1 MEEIRDQG
9 FCRLTGIGRVAGVV
23 VALGA
28 LSVSAL
34 TVGSAA
40 ASTPS
45 IRVTTVQTPSGRVL
59 TVGNST
65 VYTLKA
71 SSTPCTA
78 ACLHVWPA
86 VMVPAGAKHAT
97 AGSGVSSRKLGTA
110 KLTGGGL
117 QVTYGGQRLY
127 TFAGDAGKGQVN
139 GNITDTWGKWS
150 AVVTSKSATHGSGS
164 SSTSTSGSSSN
175 SGSSAGSGGVSF

>member
-1 MEEIRDQG
+1 MEEDRDQG
-9 FCRLTGIGRVAGVV
+9 FCRVTGIWRMAGVV
-23 VALGA
+23 VALAA

-45 IRVTTVQTPSGRVL
+45 VRVTTVQTPSGRVL

-71 SSTPCTA
+71 SSTPCAA
-78 ACLHVWPA
+78 ACLQVWA
-86 VMVPAGAKHAT
+86 TVTVPSGAKHAM
-97 AGSGVSSRKLGTA
+97 AGSGVNSRKLGTA
-110 KLTGGGL
+110 KMTGGGL

-127 TFAGDAGKGQVN
+127 TFSGDSGKGQVN
-139 GNITDTWGKWS
+139 GNITDTWGKWT
-150 AVVTSKSATHGSGS
+150 AVVVSKPAAHGSGS
-164 SSTSTSGSSSN
+164 TSGSGSN
-175 SGSSAGSGGVSF
+175 SGSSNAGSGGASF

>member
-1 MEEIRDQG
+1 MEEDRDQG
-9 FCRLTGIGRVAGVV
+9 FCRVTGIWRMAGVV
-23 VALGA
+23 VALAA

-40 ASTPS
+40 ASTPN
-45 IRVTTVQTPSGRVL
+45 IKVTTVQTSSGRVL

-71 SSTPCTA
+71 SSTPCAA
-78 ACLHVWPA
+78 ACLQVWA
-86 VMVPAGAKHAT
+86 VVTVPSGAKHAT

-110 KLTGGGL
+110 KMTGGGL

-127 TFAGDAGKGQVN
+127 TFSGDSGKGQVN
-139 GNITDTWGKWS
+139 GNITDTWGKWT
-150 AVVTSKSATHGSGS
+150 AVVVSRPAAHGSGS
-164 SSTSTSGSSSN
+164 TSGSGSN
-175 SGSSAGSGGVSF
+175 SGSSNAGSGGASF